1 MPAARYPDDEAS
13 RLAALL
19 SYEILDTACEDAYD
33 NIAHLAADLT
43 GSPISIIG
51 LIDSE
56 RQWYKA
62 RVGVENTEIARTLT
76 FCAHAILEP
85 AETLVVADATLDP
98 RFSDNPSVL
107 AEGGIRFYAGV
118 PLVNPEGAAL
128 GTLCVAD
135 QTPREMSGSQR
146 LIMQRLAET
155 VVTTME
161 LRRAMNRVRDLALA
175 DPLTGI
181 GNRAALMDAL
191 ERTIARQRREDA
203 GFALLYLDLDGFKAV
218 NDKFGHAAGD
228 GVLCEVASA
237 LTINLRREDIAAR
250 MGGDEFAM
258 ILVGKANEALGAA
271 ERVRDAIESGMRQHG
286 FLVTASVGAVIFTA
300 CPASADAALAEADAL
315 MYAAKRLGKNRVLH
329 RQVDGAGADGTAAP
343 HRGPLVIE
351 KRTSEELA
359 ARIE

>member
-1 MPAARYPDDEAS
+1 MPAARIPDDEAS

-33 NIAHLAADLT
+33 NIAHLAAELT
-43 GSPISIIG
+43 QSPISIIG
-51 LIDSE
+51 LIDAE

-76 FCAHAILEP
+76 FCAHAILDP
-85 AETLVVADATLDP
+85 AETLIVPDAMLDP
-98 RFSDNPSVL
+98 RFSDNPAVRP
-107 AEGGIRFYAGV
+107 EGGIRFYAGV

-135 QTPREMSGSQR
+135 ETPREMSAAQR

-181 GNRAALMDAL
+181 GNRAALIDAL
-191 ERTIARQRREDA
+191 ERAIARKRRDGEE
-203 GFALLYLDLDGFKAV
+203 FALLYLDLDGFKAV
-218 NDKFGHAAGD
+218 NDQFGHAAGD
-228 GVLCEVASA
+228 RVLCEVASV
-237 LTINLRREDIAAR
+237 LTTNVRREDFAAR

-258 ILVGKANEALGAA
+258 ILGRNNGEVVPAG
-271 ERVRDAIESGMRQHG
+271 ERVRDAIERGASQLG
-286 FLVTASVGAVIFTA
+286 FQIGASVGAVSFRTA
-300 CPASADAALAEADAL
+300 PASADAALAEADLL
-315 MYAAKRLGKNRVLH
+315 MYTAKRLGKNRVLH
-329 RQVDGAGADGTAAP
+329 SQFDGSRASGASGA
-343 HRGPLVIE
+343 H
-351 KRTSEELA
+351 
-359 ARIE
+359 

>member
-1 MPAARYPDDEAS
+1 MPAARIPDDEAS
-13 RLAALL
+13 RLAALI

-33 NIAHLAADLT
+33 NIAHLAAELT
-43 GSPISIIG
+43 QSPISIIG
-51 LIDSE
+51 LIDAE

-62 RVGVENTEIARTLT
+62 RVGVESAEIARTLT
-76 FCAHAILEP
+76 FCAHAILDP
-85 AETLVVADATLDP
+85 AETLVVSDATLDP
-98 RFSDNPSVL
+98 RFADNPVVL

-135 QTPREMSGSQR
+135 QTPREMSAAQR

-181 GNRAALMDAL
+181 GNRAALMGAL
-191 ERTIARQRREDA
+191 ERTIARQRRDGD

-218 NDKFGHAAGD
+218 NDQFGHAAGD
-228 GVLCEVASA
+228 RVLCEVASA
-237 LTINLRREDIAAR
+237 LTANVRREDIAAR

-258 ILVGKANEALGAA
+258 ILVNCDGEVLGAA
-271 ERVRDAIESGMRQHG
+271 ERVREAITIAMGRHG
-286 FLVTASVGAVIFTA
+286 FQVTASIGAVSFKA
-300 CPASADAALAEADAL
+300 CPASADAALDEADLL
-315 MYAAKRLGKNRVLH
+315 MYAAKKHGKNRVFH
-329 RQVDGAGADGTAAP
+329 DQFDGARADGVTVA
-343 HRGPLVIE
+343 H
-351 KRTSEELA
+351 
-359 ARIE
+359 